1 MKIETVERDL
11 RKLMRGNAR
20 RNPSTVEIHL
30 RDTLLK
36 RKQTN
41 YTQNKRFQFIIG
53 KGLGLYRLRLGDL

>member
-41 YTQNKRFQFIIG
+41 YTQNKKISVYYWERA
-53 KGLGLYRLRLGDL
+53 RPV